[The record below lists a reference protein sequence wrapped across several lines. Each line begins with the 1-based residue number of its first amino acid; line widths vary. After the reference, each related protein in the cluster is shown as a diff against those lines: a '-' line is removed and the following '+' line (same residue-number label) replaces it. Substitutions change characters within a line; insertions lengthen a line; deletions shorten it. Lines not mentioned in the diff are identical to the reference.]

1 MRIDKLISICAQH
14 EQEYK
19 DILGAVKGSANEK
32 RLASQFISK
41 FFGKFT
47 KFANEAFDALLDLI
61 EDEDINIRKQ
71 AIRDLP
77 TICKDSKQFVP
88 KTTDILTQLLVAED
102 SSELQVLLLLCKSFT
117 NSKN

>member
-1 MRIDKLISICAQH
+1 MTQH

-102 SSELQVLLLLCKSFT
+102 ASELQARACSALFFLA
-117 NSKN
+117 